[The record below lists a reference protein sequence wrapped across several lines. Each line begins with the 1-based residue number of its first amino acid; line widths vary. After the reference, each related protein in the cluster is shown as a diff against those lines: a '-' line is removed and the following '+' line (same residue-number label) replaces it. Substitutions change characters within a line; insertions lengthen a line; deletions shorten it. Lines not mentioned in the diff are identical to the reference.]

1 MRTADALGEL
11 QRLRRPVI
19 ETGEAVARLD
29 VSPTRASQ
37 ILRSLE
43 HAGVVARLKHGL
55 WLLEPDVD
63 PFVIPPYLTAPF
75 SAYVSLWS
83 ALSKHGMIEQIPRT
97 VFVCS
102 LGRPQKVKTT
112 RATYTI
118 HHLAAEVFGG
128 YTGTSDTGYLATPE
142 KALFDSV
149 YLPLARRRR
158 LFLPELELTT
168 DFDRGELDAW
178 KDRIRA
184 PWLRSAVSRE
194 LERLLVSTSASARRR
209 GGLPSS

>member
-11 QRLRRPVI
+11 QRLGQPVI

-29 VSPTRASQ
+29 VSPVRASQ

-43 HAGVVARLKHGL
+43 DAGVVARLKHGL
-55 WLLEPDVD
+55 WLLKPDID

-75 SAYVSLWS
+75 PAYVSLWS
-83 ALSKHGMIEQIPRT
+83 ALSTHGMIEQIPRQ

-102 LGRPQKVKTT
+102 LGRARTVKTT
-112 RATYTI
+112 RATYAI
-118 HHLAAEVFGG
+118 HHLVAEVFGG
-128 YTGTSDTGYLATPE
+128 HAGTSEGGYVATPE

-149 YLPLARRRR
+149 YLPLARRTRV
-158 LFLPELELTT
+158 FLPELELTT
-168 DFDRGELDAW
+168 GFDASELHAW
-178 KDRIRA
+178 TDRIRA

-194 LERLLVSTSASARRR
+194 LNRLLTEHGRR
-209 GGLPSS
+209 